1 MKKYINLDIKIVLLV
16 LFRYSCLL
24 ILFFFNEKSFILN
37 VLCNLKK
44 NMLLLVLSLNNEL
57 GEGK

>member
-1 MKKYINLDIKIVLLV
+1 MYLNKIDDVILKYLNLYIFLLV
-16 LFRYSCLL
+16 DC
-24 ILFFFNEKSFILN
+24 EKSFILN